1 MDVYDIIKKEVS
13 LIRSAFL
20 ILLIGS
26 LFMFLI
32 MFLIPYPCGLIYGLA
47 TAIAAFLLFIKIL
60 FFHDD
65 ETNSGGIVGPIVT
78 AVAVGLLMGI
88 IVSILV
94 GIIHG
99 FLAGEES
106 IYCGFYECLA
116 GFFAFIITFGF
127 IIYRNFTAAT
137 YANYNI
143 YREQ

>member
-1 MDVYDIIKKEVS
+1 MYVYDIIKKEVS

-20 ILLIGS
+20 TLLIGL
-26 LFMFLI
+26 LFALLI
-32 MFLIPYPCGLIYGLA
+32 SYLCGPLYGVV
-47 TAIAAFLLFIKIL
+47 TAIAVFLLFIKIL

-65 ETNSGGIVGPIVT
+65 ETNSDRIVGPIVT
-78 AVAVGLLMGI
+78 ASAVGLLMGI

-94 GIIHG
+94 GKIHG

-106 IYCGFYECLA
+106 IYCGGFYEFLA
-116 GFFAFIITFGF
+116 GVLAFIATFLF
-127 IIYRNFTAAT
+127 IIYRNFTATT

>member
-1 MDVYDIIKKEVS
+1 MYDINKKEVS
-13 LIRSAFL
+13 RIRSAFL
-20 ILLIGS
+20 TLIVS
-26 LFMFLI
+26 LFALPI
-32 MFLIPYPCGLIYGLA
+32 SSSLCGPLYGLV
-47 TAIAAFLLFIKIL
+47 TAIAVSLLFIKIL

-65 ETNSGGIVGPIVT
+65 EINSGRIVGPIVM
-78 AVAVGLLMGI
+78 AFAVGLLMGI

-94 GIIHG
+94 GKIHG

-106 IYCGFYECLA
+106 IYCGGFYEFLA
-116 GFFAFIITFGF
+116 GFFAFIATFVF

>member
-1 MDVYDIIKKEVS
+1 VYVYDIVKKEVS
-13 LIRSAFL
+13 LIRFAFL
-20 ILLIGS
+20 TLLIGL
-26 LFMFLI
+26 LFALLI
-32 MFLIPYPCGLIYGLA
+32 SYPCGPLYGLV
-47 TAIAAFLLFIKIL
+47 TAIAVSLLFIKIL

-65 ETNSGGIVGPIVT
+65 EINSGGIVGPIVM
-78 AVAVGLLMGI
+78 ACAVGLLMGI

-106 IYCGFYECLA
+106 IYCGGFYEFLA